1 MKIDTQRAPFLLLT
15 FAILASADAGLP
27 QGSQLARR
35 GPVPASDPAVD
46 SHSGPVGREHAPVDG
61 KDGMPHDGPWIETE
75 TDRKN
80 QKLKDGTVDED
91 EEEAVYDSETKAT
104 TDMPQTNDG
113 VMDDPNRKVPD
124 AASRG
129 VAGGVSQRAKD
140 GTTLGKQPERPKEA
154 PPLPHSEKEKLSLS
168 DDDVLKSDDTAGL
181 PDDESRKPQKFDVS
195 RFATHPFAI
204 C

>member
-1 MKIDTQRAPFLLLT
+1 MKIDRQRAPLLLLA
-15 FAILASADAGLP
+15 FALVASADSGLP
-27 QGSQLARR
+27 QRSQLARR

-46 SHSGPVGREHAPVDG
+46 SRSGPVGREHAPVDG

-80 QKLKDGTVDED
+80 QKLKDGAVDED
-91 EEEAVYDSETKAT
+91 EEEAVYDSGTKAT
-104 TDMPQTNDG
+104 EDMPQTNDG

-140 GTTLGKQPERPKEA
+140 GTTVGKQPERPKEA
-154 PPLPHSEKEKLSLS
+154 LPLPHSEKEKLSLT
-168 DDDVLKSDDTAGL
+168 DDVLKSDDTTGL
-181 PDDESRKPQKFDVS
+181 PDDEARKPQKFDVS
-195 RFATHPFAI
+195 RPATDPFAP